1 MLSSITS
8 FFIIANHYLALLI
21 QNNKENL
28 ISMSTIQAVAS
39 LENDSKHAKN
49 SNTKMADTKMHLL
62 DTGYRLIANK
72 GFTAVGIKQILDTA
86 GVPKGSF
93 YHYFASKEA
102 FGEAIITH
110 YFTRYKERL
119 DLISATDVSAQQKL
133 YDYFQNWY
141 DTQQNGCDH
150 EKCLV
155 VKLSAEVADL
165 SEPMRIALNNGY
177 QQTISWLA
185 EQIKTGWTDNSIP
198 RLDNISAESAAK
210 RWYFSWLGASLIAK
224 TSQTNT
230 PLAEVWQMTT
240 SQMGR

>member
-1 MLSSITS
+1 MSTTDTATPLS
-8 FFIIANHYLALLI
+8 FF
-21 QNNKENL
+21 ENEEVDTTL
-28 ISMSTIQAVAS
+28 
-39 LENDSKHAKN
+39 
-49 SNTKMADTKMHLL
+49 SNTKTHLL
-62 DTGYRLIANK
+62 DTGYQLIAHK

-110 YFTRYKERL
+110 YFTRYKRRL
-119 DLISATDVSAQQKL
+119 ELIAEQDSSAQQQL

-155 VKLSAEVADL
+155 VKLSAEVADI
-165 SEPMRIALNNGY
+165 SDSMRVALNEGC
-177 QQTISWLA
+177 QQTITWLA
-185 EQIKTGWTDNSIP
+185 QRIKAGWADSSVP
-198 RLDNISAESAAK
+198 HLDNIAAESLAK
-210 RWYFSWLGASLIAK
+210 RLYFAWLGASLIAK

-240 SQMGR
+240 SQLGR

>member
-1 MLSSITS
+1 MSA
-8 FFIIANHYLALLI
+8 IA
-21 QNNKENL
+21 
-28 ISMSTIQAVAS
+28 T
-39 LENDSKHAKN
+39 
-49 SNTKMADTKMHLL
+49 TTPPDTKAHLL
-62 DTGYRLIANK
+62 AIGYQLIAKK

-102 FGEAIITH
+102 FGEAIISH
-110 YFTRYKERL
+110 YFVNYKDRL
-119 DLISATDVSAQQKL
+119 ETISGQDVSAQQKL
-133 YDYFQNWY
+133 YNYFQNWY

-155 VKLSAEVADL
+155 VKLSAEVADM
-165 SEPMRIALNNGY
+165 SETMREALNAGY
-177 QQTISWLA
+177 QQTITWLA
-185 EQIKTGWTDNSIP
+185 TQIKAGWLDGSVP
-198 RLDNISAESAAK
+198 QPDNIAAESMAK
-210 RWYFSWLGASLIAK
+210 RWYFAWLGASLIAK

>member
-1 MLSSITS
+1 MSAITTTAPS
-8 FFIIANHYLALLI
+8 
-21 QNNKENL
+21 
-28 ISMSTIQAVAS
+28 
-39 LENDSKHAKN
+39 
-49 SNTKMADTKMHLL
+49 DTRAHLL
-62 DTGYRLIANK
+62 AIGYQLIAQK
-72 GFTAVGIKQILDTA
+72 GFTAVGIKQILDIA

-102 FGEAIITH
+102 FGEAIIEH
-110 YFTRYKERL
+110 YFDNYKNRL
-119 DLISATDVSAQQKL
+119 EAITAEKISAQQKI
-133 YDYFQNWY
+133 YNYFQNWY

-165 SEPMRIALNNGY
+165 SEPMRIALNAGY

-185 EQIKTGWTDNSIP
+185 EQIKAGWADQSVP
-198 RLDNISAESAAK
+198 RPENIAAESMAK
-210 RWYFSWLGASLIAK
+210 RWYFAWLGASLIAK

>member
-1 MLSSITS
+1 MSA
-8 FFIIANHYLALLI
+8 IA
-21 QNNKENL
+21 
-28 ISMSTIQAVAS
+28 T
-39 LENDSKHAKN
+39 
-49 SNTKMADTKMHLL
+49 TTPPDTKAHLL
-62 DTGYRLIANK
+62 ATGYQLIAKK

-102 FGEAIITH
+102 FGEAIISH
-110 YFTRYKERL
+110 YFVNYKDRL
-119 DLISATDVSAQQKL
+119 ETISGQDVSAQQKL
-133 YDYFQNWY
+133 YNYFQNWY

-155 VKLSAEVADL
+155 VKLSAEVADM
-165 SEPMRIALNNGY
+165 SETMREALNAGY
-177 QQTISWLA
+177 QQTITWLA
-185 EQIKTGWTDNSIP
+185 TQIKAGWLDGSVP
-198 RLDNISAESAAK
+198 QPDNIAAESMAK
-210 RWYFSWLGASLIAK
+210 RWYFAWLGASLIAK